1 MQDVPTVEK
10 VCNMRSIVYVARLG
24 LSVDE
29 FRVFTG
35 SHSTRKPYNPI
46 RKGTKITC
54 YDYPDSKVWICKG
67 YRITVNKTAQRKLKQ
82 F

>member
-1 MQDVPTVEK
+1 MR
-10 VCNMRSIVYVARLG
+10 CNVYVAREGLG
-24 LSVDE
+24 VND

-35 SHSTRKPYNPI
+35 NHSTRKPYNPI

-67 YRITVNKTAQRKLKQ
+67 YRISIYKSAQRKLRK

>member
-1 MQDVPTVEK
+1 
-10 VCNMRSIVYVARLG
+10 MRRIVYIAREG
-24 LSVDE
+24 LRVND

-35 SHSTRKPYNPI
+35 NHSTRKPYNPI
-46 RKGTKITC
+46 RKGTKIIC

-67 YRITVNKTAQRKLKQ
+67 YRIAVNKTAWRKLRQ